1 MKHPQKNLT
10 LKIALLTRGISQTQ
24 AAASCHVAQTRLSR
38 IVNGRE
44 APSPRVKAALA
55 KLLRVP
61 AHELFPARPA
71 APERPAA

>member
-1 MKHPQKNLT
+1 MTPRKNLA
-10 LKIALLTRGISQTQ
+10 LKIALLRAGLSQQ
-24 AAASCHVAQTRLSR
+24 DAAGCVHLNVWRLSR

-44 APSPRVKAALA
+44 APSPRVRAALA

-61 AHELFPARPA
+61 AHELFPVRPA